1 MKWLENSCHGIPW
14 LIGTVAMIYLGAW
27 PGGVELWMNLLV
39 YLLVDIVFVAVIKA
53 FARRRRPSIQSDEQ
67 WFAKVDPTGV
77 DKFSFPSGHVSRAGG
92 FFFFFW
98 FSLSPQLSSPY
109 SYPNLVKC
117 CCCIKS
123 ISMPPSYLGRCRWN
137 SFVVCRIHRYV
148 LSLDGRRQSNVLT
161 NISGRRRS
169 VVLRLKF
176 KYDYSFSSSAQSN
189 PTKFNTRCTLI
200 SKLIWNY

>member
-1 MKWLENSCHGIPW
+1 MEKKLHVQAQPKREVPDGLKSILEWDKKITRKTFDAFDKKFGYLNYRSQMKWLENSCHGIPW

-77 DKFSFPSGHVSRAGG
+77 DKFSFPSGHASRAGG

-98 FSLSPQLSSPY
+98 F
-109 SYPNLVKC
+109 
-117 CCCIKS
+117 
-123 ISMPPSYLGRCRWN
+123 
-137 SFVVCRIHRYV
+137 
-148 LSLDGRRQSNVLT
+148 
-161 NISGRRRS
+161 
-169 VVLRLKF
+169 
-176 KYDYSFSSSAQSN
+176 
-189 PTKFNTRCTLI
+189 
-200 SKLIWNY
+200 